1 MGEIDKLSVHS
12 LSGMEYLDKKKVPE
26 SSGPE
31 TPIAPGDRVTL
42 DSRKQRDSE
51 QIPRTGSP
59 AEADLQAKKKWTVLY
74 YFAGNNNISGDMLTK
89 MSRLERFGSDENVNV
104 LTQVGQPENSPY
116 PGVTRFLVE
125 KNLDPGPEPVPLRS
139 RKRPV
144 VYGPSLEGSIRT
156 VPTLVSPPV
165 EKLGPVNM
173 AEPEALADFVSWG
186 MKTYPAEHYMV
197 VLMDHGYGF
206 LGTIQDD
213 KSGKLMSTPE
223 VGAALASAEK
233 KTGHKADVVGFDSC
247 LMQQAEVA
255 HQLGDSTE
263 YIVGSE
269 EVEYPF
275 GFPEGRIV
283 GRLEEELKKGEV
295 EPDRMARLMVEEGAN
310 DSSMKT
316 ISAVDLKEMKA
327 LEQSVDGLAGVLM
340 NSSASKETLR
350 KVITSTQAYCSVF
363 PEDKLCTNYRDL
375 YDFCQKLIQSPD
387 IKDPKVME
395 AALATADVIQKAVI
409 AQKQPGEG
417 IENSHGLSIY
427 LPADGILESY
437 EEKSNRLSAK
447 PKEAYLDLSFSQK
460 TRWDEFLQWVG
471 ASGKA

>member
-12 LSGMEYLDKKKVPE
+12 LSGREYLDKKKVPE
-26 SSGPE
+26 TSGPE
-31 TPIAPGDRVTL
+31 APSTPVDRVTL
-42 DSRKQRDSE
+42 DSRKQNDSA
-51 QIPRTGSP
+51 PLPGTGGAGQPDPS
-59 AEADLQAKKKWTVLY
+59 AKKKWTVLY
-74 YFAGNNNISGDMLTK
+74 YLAGNNNISGDMLTK
-89 MSRLERFGSDENVNV
+89 MSRLERFGSDENVNIV
-104 LTQVGQPENSPY
+104 TQVGQPENSPY
-116 PGVTRFLVE
+116 PGTTRFFVE
-125 KNLDPGPEPVPLRS
+125 KNPNPGPEPVPLQS

-144 VYGPSLEGSIRT
+144 VYGPSREVALRT
-156 VPTLVSPPV
+156 APALVSPPL

-206 LGTIQDD
+206 VGTIQDD
-213 KSGKLMSTPE
+213 KSGKLMSTPG
-223 VGAALASAEK
+223 VGEALASAEK
-233 KTGHKADVVGFDSC
+233 KTGQKVDIVGFDSC

-255 HQLGDSTE
+255 HQLGDSAG
-263 YIVGSE
+263 YVVGSE

-275 GFPEGRIV
+275 GFPEGRMV
-283 GRLEEELKKGEV
+283 GRLEEELKNGEV
-295 EPDRMARLMVEEGAN
+295 EPDRLARLMVEEGAK

-316 ISAVDLKEMKA
+316 ISAVDLSEMKA

-340 NSSASKETLR
+340 NSSVSKETLR
-350 KVITSTQAYCSVF
+350 KIITSTQAYCSVF

-395 AALATADVIQKAVI
+395 AALKTADVLQKAVI

-427 LPADGILESY
+427 LPADGLLESY
-437 EEKSNRLSAK
+437 DEKSNRLSAK

-471 ASGKA
+471 ADGK

>member
-1 MGEIDKLSVHS
+1 MGEIDRLSVHS
-12 LSGMEYLDKKKVPE
+12 LSGMEYPGKKKVSE

-31 TPIAPGDRVTL
+31 IPSTPVDRVTL
-42 DSRKQRDSE
+42 DSRKQQDSG
-51 QIPRTGSP
+51 QISGTDGPGQSDPT
-59 AEADLQAKKKWTVLY
+59 AKKKWTVLY
-74 YFAGNNNISGDMLTK
+74 YFAGNNNIADDTLIK

-104 LTQVGQPENSPY
+104 VTQVGQPENSPY
-116 PGVTRFLVE
+116 PGATRFLVE
-125 KNLDPGPEPVPLRS
+125 KNPNPGPEPVPLQS

-144 VYGPSLEGSIRT
+144 VYGASSAVTLRT
-156 VPTLVSPPV
+156 APPLISPPV

-206 LGTIQDD
+206 LGTVQDD
-213 KSGKLMSTPE
+213 KSGKLMSVPE
-223 VGAALASAEK
+223 VGDALAEAEK
-233 KTGHKADVVGFDSC
+233 KTGQKADIVGFDSC

-255 HQLGDSTE
+255 HQIGDHAG

-275 GFPEGRIV
+275 GFPEGRMV
-283 GRLEEELKKGEV
+283 GRLEEELKKGGV
-295 EPDRMARLMVEEGAN
+295 EPDRLARLMVEEGTK

-316 ISAVDLKEMKA
+316 ISAVDLSEMKA
-327 LEQSVDGLAGVLM
+327 LEQAVDGLAGVLM
-340 NSSASKETLR
+340 NSSVSKETLR
-350 KVITSTQAYCSVF
+350 KIIASTQAYCSVF

-387 IKDPKVME
+387 IKDSKVME
-395 AALATADVIQKAVI
+395 AALKTADVLQKAVI

-417 IENSHGLSIY
+417 LENSHGLSIY
-427 LPADGILESY
+427 LTADGIPASY
-437 EEKSNRLSAK
+437 EEKNNRLQTK
-447 PKEAYLDLSFSQK
+447 PKEAYLNLSLSQK

-471 ASGKA
+471 ADGK